1 MNYDFRPSP
10 DFVKGVKALA
20 KRYPSLKSDLLQLR
34 QSLEHNPEQG
44 VDLGG
49 GFRKIRMNIKS
60 KGRGKAGG
68 AMGFVEKHKDY
79 ITEAALYFDSKA
91 NPVFSLAYDGKE
103 MAFLSDKEFED
114 YLVKAT
120 RYKAGLLR
128 IATQEMLAMKER
140 RISN

>member
-20 KRYPSLKSDLLQLR
+20 KRYPSLKSDLMLLR
-34 QSLEHNPEQG
+34 QSLEKDPEQG

-68 AMGFVEKHKDY
+68 ARVITCNIIISKSDMVIALVYIYDKADASSVKNEAMCKIVEEMG
-79 ITEAALYFDSKA
+79 
-91 NPVFSLAYDGKE
+91 
-103 MAFLSDKEFED
+103 
-114 YLVKAT
+114 LV
-120 RYKAGLLR
+120 
-128 IATQEMLAMKER
+128 
-140 RISN
+140 

>member
-20 KRYPSLKSDLLQLR
+20 KRYPSLKSDLMLLR
-34 QSLEHNPEQG
+34 QSLEKDPEQG

-49 GFRKIRMNIKS
+49 GLRKIRMNIKS

-103 MAFLSDKEFED
+103 MPFLNDKEFED
-114 YLVKAT
+114 YLVMAT
-120 RYKAGLLR
+120 RYKASLLR

-140 RISN
+140 RTSN

>member
-34 QSLEHNPEQG
+34 QSLENNPEQG

-49 GFRKIRMNIKS
+49 GLRKIRMNIKS

-68 AMGFVEKHKDY
+68 ARVITCNIIISKSDMVIALVYIYDKADASSVKNEAMRKIVEEMG
-79 ITEAALYFDSKA
+79 L
-91 NPVFSLAYDGKE
+91 
-103 MAFLSDKEFED
+103 
-114 YLVKAT
+114 
-120 RYKAGLLR
+120 
-128 IATQEMLAMKER
+128 
-140 RISN
+140 

>member
-34 QSLEHNPEQG
+34 QSLEHNPELG

-49 GFRKIRMNIKS
+49 GLRKIRMNIKS

-68 AMGFVEKHKDY
+68 ARVITCNIIISKSDMVIALVYIYDKADASSVKNEAMRKIVEEMG
-79 ITEAALYFDSKA
+79 L
-91 NPVFSLAYDGKE
+91 
-103 MAFLSDKEFED
+103 
-114 YLVKAT
+114 
-120 RYKAGLLR
+120 
-128 IATQEMLAMKER
+128 
-140 RISN
+140 